1 MDPPEGR
8 QHRRTASHAGASEFA
23 SSPPALDEL
32 ASSGG
37 SRKGHARSTSFG
49 GANTSPGSS
58 SRRRPPPPSLEL
70 SPPSHHKTAAS
81 AARPSPTTELGYALG
96 PSPIL
101 PSPSEDE
108 DDRYADPTDSDDASH
123 PLYSGLGLGLPWSK
137 TGGGTGSSSGAS
149 AEVRTP
155 PSAASTRVPLSAV
168 GRTRQR
174 DNSVSGQSYT
184 SSSSGA
190 SPVLDRTRLIG
201 LGELATPRWTAAQ
214 HERRWGEET
223 TYFGDAPP
231 LPVRVT
237 WGLRSDLT

>member
-8 QHRRTASHAGASEFA
+8 RHRRTTSHAGAFEYT
-23 SSPPALDEL
+23 SSPPAMDDL
-32 ASSGG
+32 ASGGG

-70 SPPSHHKTAAS
+70 SPPSHRKTVAS

-123 PLYSGLGLGLPWSK
+123 PLYSGLGLGLPWSN
-137 TGGGTGSSSGAS
+137 TGGSSSGAS

-155 PSAASTRVPLSAV
+155 PSAACLFFSHTRARANKQEGGFARSCSPTLAPLSRLAAV
-168 GRTRQR
+168 RRTRTGR
-174 DNSVSGQSYT
+174 RRREGCDAT
-184 SSSSGA
+184 SDHG
-190 SPVLDRTRLIG
+190 THG
-201 LGELATPRWTAAQ
+201 
-214 HERRWGEET
+214 
-223 TYFGDAPP
+223 
-231 LPVRVT
+231 
-237 WGLRSDLT
+237 